1 MKALAMSRGAAPFA
15 AALELPPAE
24 RTTNARA
31 RSGRAGGDGPN
42 LPGVAVSRAA
52 APAAAMQQGNWSRR
66 LRTHRNRRDDTSG
79 GVAA

>member
-24 RTTNARA
+24 RATSARA
-31 RSGRAGGDGPN
+31 GSGRSGGDSPN
-42 LPGVAVSRAA
+42 PPGDAVSRAA
-52 APAAAMQQGNWSRR
+52 TPAAAMQQGNWSRR
-66 LRTHRNRRDDTSG
+66 LRNHRNRRDNTSG